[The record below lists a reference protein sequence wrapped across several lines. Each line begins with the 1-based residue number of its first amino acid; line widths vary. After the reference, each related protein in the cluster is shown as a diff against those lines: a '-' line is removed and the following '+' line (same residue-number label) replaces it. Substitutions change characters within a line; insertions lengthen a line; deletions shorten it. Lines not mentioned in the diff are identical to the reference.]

1 METSYQ
7 AGYAGA
13 RIPRLTYRNAIPT
26 DDAVHLAPPRDSA
39 GEQPAND
46 PRRLS
51 GPSIREIR
59 LSMSQGQAED
69 HNLAP
74 PDFTMPLTN
83 APSKTPP
90 RKKSSLFGSLFAVKE
105 PTQLALNQVTAQM
118 IAQHGSANARK
129 VPNVSMEK
137 MPQHVPKV
145 NAKWDGIPD
154 AVKQREKKRARAAKR
169 QSMTSST
176 IRSQSSERVG
186 RPSGSRASEHSGHS
200 RESRARSLHSS
211 SRKHDSY
218 APNPHRFYAQSVN
231 SSGDLAAQQ
240 RPDDEESRPS
250 SSYSPPP
257 SLKSSSSKSVADGTG
272 SDDIPPPPKIPA
284 HLSPATAKDKRRA
297 TSPKAPSA
305 DAVPGQTRSPVATPR
320 EGSPVTP
327 IHQSEEH
334 VAGFRIATGRR
345 DEMSLVSSGP
355 DVLPLPVSAPP
366 KTVTKSNTVFLAGEA
381 QEFQLPDDDSAS
393 IRSTPPVP
401 PRSVDRTTGVEKR
414 PDSSRERL
422 GLRASM
428 VVKQDSPWAPGPGI
442 AYERPPSADDR
453 TNAQLKPKSTISK
466 AFGSLLKRE
475 M

>member
-1 METSYQ
+1 MSGYQ
-7 AGYAGA
+7 GA
-13 RIPRLTYRNAIPT
+13 RVPKLAYRNPVPA
-26 DDAVHLAPPRDSA
+26 DDAVHLAPPRDSP
-39 GEQPAND
+39 GQQTDND

-69 HNLAP
+69 QNLAQPEFAMP
-74 PDFTMPLTN
+74 PIDIAAK
-83 APSKTPP
+83 APPK
-90 RKKSSLFGSLFAVKE
+90 KKSSLFGSLFAVKE
-105 PTQLALNQVTAQM
+105 PTALAINQVTAQM
-118 IAQHGSANARK
+118 IAQHGSTSARK

-154 AVKQREKKRARAAKR
+154 AVKQRDRREKQRARAAKR

-176 IRSQSSERVG
+176 VRSHSSERVG

-200 RESRARSLHSS
+200 HESRARSLHSS

-250 SSYSPPP
+250 SAYSPPP
-257 SLKSSSSKSVADGTG
+257 SLKSSSSKSVADGIG

-284 HLSPATAKDKRRA
+284 HLAPAMAKDKRRT
-297 TSPKAPSA
+297 TSPVAPSA
-305 DAVPGQTRSPVATPR
+305 DAVPGQTRSPAVTPR

-327 IHQSEEH
+327 IQQNDEH
-334 VAGFRIATGRR
+334 GAGFHIATGRR

-355 DVLPLPVSAPP
+355 DVLPLPGSALP
-366 KTVTKSNTVFLAGEA
+366 KTAMKSNAVFLAGEA
-381 QEFQLPDDDSAS
+381 QEFQLPDDDGAS
-393 IRSTPPVP
+393 IRSTPPIP
-401 PRSVDRTTGVEKR
+401 PRSVDRTMGIEKR

-428 VVKQDSPWAPGPGI
+428 VVKQDSPWASGP
-442 AYERPPSADDR
+442 ALTYERPPSADDR
-453 TNAQLKPKSTISK
+453 TNAQLKPRSTISK